1 MDDLRHKL
9 SRRLSKIKGRCYNK
23 NNNRYSNYGARGIVV
38 CDEWNENTES
48 FIQWSLNNGY
58 KEGLSIDRI
67 DNNGPYS
74 PSNCRWVNDYVQAN
88 NKSDTLY
95 IEYRGKRKSLAE
107 WCRELDISYEMTR
120 KRFHKGWS
128 IEELFNTDSNCHYVK
143 LKINGEEKTITEWS
157 KIYNIPRTII
167 AQRYYK
173 GDSPEECLREV
184 GEFKQRDL
192 IDIEGEKITFKEAAQ
207 KLNISYFTLKGRR
220 RRGWSD
226 EEIITGKRRN

>member
-1 MDDLRHKL
+1 MDDLRDKL

-38 CDEWNENTES
+38 CKEWNENTES

-67 DNNGPYS
+67 DVNGPYS
-74 PSNCRWVNDYVQAN
+74 PSNCRWVDDYVQAN

-95 IEYRGKRKSLAE
+95 IEYQGKRKSLAD
-107 WCRELDISYEMTR
+107 WCRELDINYEMTR
-120 KRFHKGWS
+120 KRFHKGWD
-128 IEELFNTDSNCHYVK
+128 IEELFNTDSNYHYVK
-143 LKINGEEKTITEWS
+143 LKINGEEKTISEWS
-157 KIYNIPRTII
+157 KIYNIPRKII

-173 GDSPEECLREV
+173 GDSPEDCLRTV
-184 GEFKQRDL
+184 GIARNQVLYKYNGRFVT
-192 IDIEGEKITFKEAAQ
+192 IGELSNATGIKKNTIR
-207 KLNISYFTLKGRR
+207 SRR
-220 RRGWSD
+220 RLGWTD

>member
-1 MDDLRHKL
+1 MDDLRDKL
-9 SRRLSKIKGRCYNK
+9 SRRLSQMKGRCYNK
-23 NNNRYSNYGARGIVV
+23 NNNRYRNYGARGIVV
-38 CDEWNENTES
+38 CDEWNENTEL

-67 DNNGPYS
+67 DVNGPYS
-74 PSNCRWVNDYVQAN
+74 PENCRWVDDYIQAN

-95 IEYRGKRKSLAE
+95 IEYQSERKSLAD
-107 WCRELDISYEMTR
+107 WCRELDINYEMTR

-128 IEELFNTDSNCHYVK
+128 IEELFNTESNYHYVT
-143 LKINGEEKTITEWS
+143 LEISGEERTISEWS
-157 KIYNIPRTII
+157 KIYNIPRKII

-184 GEFKQRDL
+184 GKFKQQDT
-192 IDIEGEKITFKEAAQ
+192 INIEGETITFKAAAK
-207 KLNISYFTLKGRR
+207 KLNTPYSTLKGRR
-220 RRGWSD
+220 RRGWTD